1 MTSLAAMNIYFLH
14 FQNLPILRYIRCN
27 FCLNLHIIR
36 ADMKETAS
44 GCFFSEHSVINWL
57 YSIVEQKQFK

>member
-1 MTSLAAMNIYFLH
+1 LAAMNIYFLH

-36 ADMKETAS
+36 ADMKETVS
-44 GCFFSEHSVINWL
+44 GCFFLNTG
-57 YSIVEQKQFK
+57 